1 MALSRIK
8 SMDIHQLGVN
18 FDERQDRL
26 LLRVN
31 TVDAQEVRLWLT
43 RRISLRLM
51 GPLQTA
57 IARLEASQAS
67 VPVTNAQAKAMLVE
81 LKHED
86 FLQKADLKT
95 PYSSEKKTLPLGP
108 EPLVV
113 TEITIHIQ
121 GTEGAQMVFQD
132 AGSAD
137 TPARS
142 CSLQMQPP
150 LVHGMLHLLRN
161 AMAAAHWHP
170 PGDPGATVTAEALRS
185 DDDIAISPLTKPN
198 YTH

>member
-1 MALSRIK
+1 LSRIK

-18 FDERQDRL
+18 YDERHDRL
-26 LLRVN
+26 LMRVN

-43 RRISLRLM
+43 RRISLRLLA
-51 GPLQTA
+51 PLQTA
-57 IARLEASQAS
+57 IARMEASQAS
-67 VPVTNAQAKAMLVE
+67 IDIADAQAKAMLVE
-81 LKHED
+81 LKHDD

-95 PYSSEKKTLPLGP
+95 PYSEASKTLPLGP

-121 GTEGAQMVFQD
+121 GQHGAQMVFQD
-132 AGSAD
+132 AGSPE

-142 CSLQMQPP
+142 CTLQMQPP
-150 LVHGMLHLLRN
+150 LVHGMLHLLSN
-161 AMAAAHWHP
+161 AMTAAQWETPAQ
-170 PGDPGATVTAEALRS
+170 A
-185 DDDIAISPLTKPN
+185 PLTGAMQDLYSDEDEVIGQAPKPI